1 MDFQKFFPKYKKTL
15 NVNLAENYEKLP
27 PKLKKFDLDY
37 LIEASAVYS
46 SNIEGNPMD
55 LNSFMNSK
63 MLKTKQKPKE
73 FVEIMELAGAYAFA
87 GKNKLNELNLL
98 KAHKMLSRSFL
109 IKSKTGKYRNERVG
123 VFDKNGLVYLAIE
136 PENVK
141 KEMKKLFNEIE
152 KLLALKMKIEEIF
165 YWASIL
171 HLRFAHIHP
180 FADGNG
186 RTARLLEK
194 WFLAYKLDKKAW
206 IIQSE
211 KYYKENLPKYYKNIN
226 LGPNYYDLNY
236 SKCSPF
242 LLMLPN
248 ALKRS

>member
-1 MDFQKFFPKYKKTL
+1 MDFQKYFQKYKKTL
-15 NVNLAENYEKLP
+15 KIKLAENYKKLP
-27 PKLKKFDLDY
+27 PKLKKFDFNY

-63 MLKTKQKPKE
+63 MLKTKQRPKE
-73 FVEIMELAGAYAFA
+73 FVEITELVGAYNFA
-87 GKNKLNELNLL
+87 RENKLNELNLL

-123 VFDKNGLVYLAIE
+123 VFDKNGLVYLAVE
-136 PENVK
+136 PENTAG
-141 KEMKKLFNEIE
+141 EMKKLFNEI
-152 KLLALKMKIEEIF
+152 KRLLALKMKIEEAF
-165 YWASIL
+165 YWASML

-186 RTARLLEK
+186 RAARLLEK
-194 WFLAYKLDKKAW
+194 WFLASMLDKKAW

-226 LGPNYYDLNY
+226 LGPNYYELNY
-236 SKCSPF
+236 DKCVPF

-248 ALKRS
+248 ALKT